1 MLSNL
6 RRFGLNLPPVSIC
19 LLALACCGVLLGT
32 NPASAKLIGELVD
45 VSQDFQ
51 DRDST
56 YFVAGPI
63 TKFDAQTGEGELRWQ
78 RYVRQPSLSFNK
90 LDTPFVRGDSTE
102 FPGTQYDRDPQLPF
116 AISFIDS
123 RTVRLRFASRETP
136 FKERESLMIPGKL
149 PSDGS
154 WKVAEKEGT
163 ITYSSNAGRVEI
175 VKRPWQIRF
184 YDADGKLLTQTQ
196 TLSDPATF
204 SAPTPFSFVRRARD
218 LGRSMAASFKLS
230 PDEKIFGC
238 GESFT
243 RLNKRGQKIVLYV
256 RDAMGAQ
263 SQRMYKP
270 IPFFLSSRGYGMFV
284 HTSAPT
290 TFDFGQDFDQS
301 NVIYTGDEELD
312 LFVFLGSPKQVLEEY
327 TAVTGRSPMPPL
339 WSFGLWMSR
348 ITYNSEAQVRDVAQK
363 LREHKIPAD
372 VIHLDTG
379 WFTTDWQCDFQFDPT
394 RFPTPAKMISD
405 LAKDGFRISM
415 WQLPYFTSKNAL
427 YRDAAAKGY
436 FVKNAGGELPF
447 EDGIIDMSNPEAQAW
462 YEGMLTGLLKLNVG
476 AIKVDFGED
485 SPLDGQYASGRSGWY
500 EHNLYPLR
508 YNKLVSDLTEKLT
521 GNRIIWA
528 RSAWA
533 GSQRYPLHW
542 GGDAE
547 NTDSAMAA
555 SLRAGLS
562 FGLSGFTYWS
572 NDAGGFVG
580 KAPRDLYRRWLPFCA
595 LISHTRCHGAP
606 PREPWEYDEAFTDD
620 FRHTMEMRY
629 RLIPY
634 IYAQAKDSSD
644 HGFPLVRALFFE
656 FPDDPTSW
664 LIEDEYMLGSDL
676 LVAPLFVEGDQR
688 DVYLPPG
695 DWIDYQTEKKYEGG
709 RWHEIAAGEVPI
721 VVLARSGAV
730 IPRAEV
736 AQNTDDINWEDLE
749 LRVFSADGSPATGL
763 VALPAGNAHEVR
775 VAQVS
780 DGKFAVENDPLGGDV
795 RWRVTKAGAAQ
806 P

>member
-1 MLSNL
+1 
-6 RRFGLNLPPVSIC
+6 
-19 LLALACCGVLLGT
+19 
-32 NPASAKLIGELVD
+32 
-45 VSQDFQ
+45 
-51 DRDST
+51 
-56 YFVAGPI
+56 
-63 TKFDAQTGEGELRWQ
+63 
-78 RYVRQPSLSFNK
+78 
-90 LDTPFVRGDSTE
+90 
-102 FPGTQYDRDPQLPF
+102 
-116 AISFIDS
+116 
-123 RTVRLRFASRETP
+123 
-136 FKERESLMIPGKL
+136 
-149 PSDGS
+149 
-154 WKVAEKEGT
+154 
-163 ITYSSNAGRVEI
+163 
-175 VKRPWQIRF
+175 
-184 YDADGKLLTQTQ
+184 
-196 TLSDPATF
+196 
-204 SAPTPFSFVRRARD
+204 
-218 LGRSMAASFKLS
+218 
-230 PDEKIFGC
+230 
-238 GESFT
+238 
-243 RLNKRGQKIVLYV
+243 
-256 RDAMGAQ
+256 
-263 SQRMYKP
+263 
-270 IPFFLSSRGYGMFV
+270 
-284 HTSAPT
+284 
-290 TFDFGQDFDQS
+290 
-301 NVIYTGDEELD
+301 
-312 LFVFLGSPKQVLEEY
+312 
-327 TAVTGRSPMPPL
+327 
-339 WSFGLWMSR
+339 
-348 ITYNSEAQVRDVAQK
+348 
-363 LREHKIPAD
+363 
-372 VIHLDTG
+372 
-379 WFTTDWQCDFQFDPT
+379 
-394 RFPTPAKMISD
+394 
-405 LAKDGFRISM
+405 
-415 WQLPYFTSKNAL
+415 
-427 YRDAAAKGY
+427 
-436 FVKNAGGELPF
+436 
-447 EDGIIDMSNPEAQAW
+447 
-462 YEGMLTGLLKLNVG
+462 
-476 AIKVDFGED
+476 
-485 SPLDGQYASGRSGWY
+485 
-500 EHNLYPLR
+500 
-508 YNKLVSDLTEKLT
+508 LVSDLTEKLT